1 MSGLD
6 FDRIS
11 DGRASRPMG
20 GYRIGGPAPPTGLA
34 ESDVLLRE
42 LESLDRRVAQLEA
55 IYDRL
60 NQVTMRFTRLYRRL
74 GHMLLRGPFAG
85 AVQRWMGSLAPQ
97 EQYRRWLA
105 LHRAADPYSSLGAAP
120 KTPDGFSPRISVIVP
135 VFQPNLSWM
144 ESAIDSIRAQ
154 TYPHWEILVV
164 LDGPPGEAV
173 LSYCRSL
180 IRDESRAQTILG
192 ERGGISSAI
201 NLGLNAAS
209 GLYTAFLDQDDTLE
223 RSALDHIAA
232 VLGGDDPDLLYTDE
246 DYVDQEGRAQLPVFK
261 PGWSPALLL
270 SCMYLSHLLVV
281 RTERARE
288 AGGFR
293 SLRDGAQDY
302 DLVLRLTDTPC
313 KVAHIPFVLYHRRQ
327 HAGSTAL
334 KASSKPYTQNA
345 GREALAEAL
354 ARRKIGAEVYDRPPA
369 NTYGWADK
377 NLRADE
383 VSIVIPTRNPALL
396 QRLLGSIAATRDGRG
411 ARIRV
416 ILHCSKRRANEAIAK
431 VARRFGAE
439 ITPFAGP
446 FNFSAMNNLA
456 ASQTTGALILF
467 LNDDI
472 VARAE
477 GWLNGLC
484 APFLRPEVGIVG
496 ADLRYFDGTIQHSG
510 IVLGIG
516 DGVGHAGRFQLGS
529 PFWPW
534 LGVTRN
540 VSAVTGAC
548 LAIRRTLFEQLGGFD
563 TRLPDNYNDVDLCL
577 RAQQAGFEIVL
588 SSASLLHHEEG
599 RTRKMKT
606 RLTERIALWTRWG
619 KTLGEPDHYYSPHLS
634 RRFEK
639 IELSADSPAT
649 DGMRQPVSEP
659 AGSLEKGVKHVDP
672 TVRPELPNR

>member
-1 MSGLD
+1 MSRLD
-6 FDRIS
+6 FDRTS
-11 DGRASRPMG
+11 DGKTSRPIG
-20 GYRIGGPAPPTGLA
+20 GYRIGGPAPPSGLG

-55 IYDRL
+55 VYDRL
-60 NQVTMRFTRLYRRL
+60 GKATTWFTRRYRRL
-74 GHMLLRGPFAG
+74 GRMLLRSPFAG
-85 AVQRWMGSLAPQ
+85 AVERWMGSLAPQ
-97 EQYRRWLA
+97 DQYRSWLA
-105 LHRAADPYSSLGAAP
+105 LHRATDPYSSLGARLKGSDDLGP
-120 KTPDGFSPRISVIVP
+120 LITVIVP
-135 VFQPNLSWM
+135 VFQPNLSWL

-154 TYPHWEILVV
+154 SYPHWELLVV
-164 LDGPPGEAV
+164 LDGSPGDAV

-180 IRDESRAQTILG
+180 IQDEPRAQMLLG
-192 ERGGISSAI
+192 ERGGISSAC

-209 GLYTAFLDQDDTLE
+209 GPYVAFLDQDDTFE

-232 VLGGDDPDLLYTDE
+232 VLRYEDPDLLYTDE
-246 DYVDQEGRAQLPVFK
+246 DYVDREGRAQLPVFK

-288 AGGFR
+288 VGGFR

-302 DLVLRLTDTPC
+302 DLVLRLTDTPR
-313 KVAHIPFVLYHRRQ
+313 KVAHVPFVLYHRRQ
-327 HAGSTAL
+327 HPGSTAL
-334 KASSKPYTQNA
+334 NASAKPYTQDA

-354 ARRKIGAEVYDRPPA
+354 ARRKIGAEVYDRPSA

-377 NLRADE
+377 NLRADA

-396 QRLLGSIAATRDGRG
+396 QRLLSSIVATRDGRG

-416 ILHCSKRRANEAIAK
+416 VLHRSKGNTNEAIVT

-439 ITPFAGP
+439 ITQFAGP
-446 FNFSAMNNLA
+446 FNFSSMNNLA
-456 ASQTTGALILF
+456 ASQTTGPLILF
-467 LNDDI
+467 LNDDV
-472 VARAE
+472 VAQAE

-484 APFLRPEVGIVG
+484 APFLRPEVGVVG

-534 LGVTRN
+534 LGLTRN

-619 KTLGEPDHYYSPHLS
+619 KALREPDHFYSPNLS
-634 RRFEK
+634 RRLER
-639 IELSADSPAT
+639 IELSAVSPVT
-649 DGMRQPVSEP
+649 DGMRWPVSEP
-659 AGSLEKGVKHVDP
+659 AGSVEKRVKHVDP